1 MVAMRGLRAIV
12 VALVALTT
20 TACTGGSGS
29 SADPLGV
36 RSASSPVPSLSG
48 DTLQR
53 GSADLASLR
62 GSVAVV
68 NFWATWCTPCRQ
80 EQPQLE
86 QVARAYRDRGVRFLG
101 VFERDDAAKGR
112 AWLKEFGV
120 TYPSIAD
127 PSGSFADDFALFGLP
142 DTFVIDPTGTIR
154 WAITGKTTAEA
165 LSQLIDRV
173 LASPASPPAG

>member
-1 MVAMRGLRAIV
+1 MRGLRAIV
-12 VALVALTT
+12 VALVTLAAA
-20 TACTGGSGS
+20 ACSGASGS
-29 SADPLGV
+29 SSDPLGV
-36 RSASSPVPSLSG
+36 RSTSSPAPPLSG
-48 DTLQR
+48 DTLQK
-53 GSADLASLR
+53 GSVDLASLR

-86 QVARAYRDRGVRFLG
+86 RVARTYGDRGVRFVG

-112 AWLKEFGV
+112 AWVKEFGV

-142 DTFVIDPTGTIR
+142 DTFVIDPNGTIR
-154 WAITGKTTAEA
+154 WVITGKTTEAE
-165 LSQLIDRV
+165 LSHLIDRV
-173 LASPASPPAG
+173 LAQQAGPSGS